1 MQKYDVVLLIDASL
15 SETNRK
21 EVISDFEKIIKKNI
35 LEQDNI
41 WLQQLAYNLGN
52 KAWNDKAYVYSYS
65 IEAQAED
72 LDMIKKNVLYNKAI
86 KRYFIFK
93 IEKSDNFVTFAKIH
107 EELNAIIESWDPKK
121 LWQKVTFFSDK
132 KNDKYI
138 TRKAIPM
145 LKKYV
150 TRFGN
155 IKPRAYTKN
164 SVSTQKKLKTVI
176 LRARELGF
184 IEYKKI

>member
-21 EVISDFEKIIKKNI
+21 EVVSEFEKLIKKNI
-35 LEQDNI
+35 VQQDDI
-41 WLQQLAYNLGN
+41 GLQQLVYNLGN
-52 KAWNDKAYVYSYS
+52 KAWNDKAYVYSYY
-65 IEAQAED
+65 IDAEASD
-72 LDMIKKNVLYNKAI
+72 LEMIKKTVLYNKAI

-93 IEKSDNFVTFAKIH
+93 MAKTEEFVPFEKINK
-107 EELNAIIESWDPKK
+107 ELTEIIESWDPKK

-132 KNDKYI
+132 KNEKYLTRKAVTMLKKYI
-138 TRKAIPM
+138 TR
-145 LKKYV
+145 
-150 TRFGN
+150 FSN
-155 IKPRAYTKN
+155 IKPREYTHN

-184 IEYKKI
+184 VEYTK

>member
-21 EVISDFEKIIKKNI
+21 EVVSEFEKLIKKNI
-35 LEQDNI
+35 IKQDDI
-41 WLQQLAYNLGN
+41 GIQQLAYNLGN
-52 KAWNDKAYVYSYS
+52 KTWNDKAYMYSYC

-93 IEKSDNFVTFAKIH
+93 MGKTDEFVLFTKVND
-107 EELNAIIESWDPKK
+107 ELKTIIEAWDAKK
-121 LWQKVTFFSDK
+121 LWQKVNFFADK
-132 KNDKYI
+132 KNEKYLNRKSVMMLKKYI
-138 TRKAIPM
+138 TR
-145 LKKYV
+145 
-150 TRFGN
+150 FGD
-155 IKPRAYTKN
+155 IKPREYTHN

-176 LRARELGF
+176 LRARELGLLA
-184 IEYKKI
+184 YKK